1 MNETRQNEK
10 PGAPEEGE
18 SLNNFWEQ
26 ESEALETVRTAGGF
40 GKYLRSLEKR
50 DPETAEAIFS
60 RVDTRLGCMDEG
72 CDKCGSRLAGSG
84 ILFKE
89 SELDE
94 LAAKA
99 KALGATEVT
108 YHDGCGAA
116 AKAGKDPE
124 AFSRMLAEK
133 IGVPVSHIAGK
144 DQVTEDEK
152 MSRPEAFHTARAAYY
167 DGTGRFNSVAARGV
181 LPNGFVITRALYP
194 NAERAADEAQ
204 LAFDIASG
212 HHGFGDL
219 INSEDK
225 FTVVVVGSPD
235 DPEMSE
241 AKLVAELAALA
252 ADPSIEIQS
261 FTAPAAKAEQ
271 LAKAA

>member
-1 MNETRQNEK
+1 MKQQNPYEK
-10 PGAPEEGE
+10 INMPEEEE
-18 SLNNFWEQ
+18 SVNNYWER
-26 ESEALETVRTAGGF
+26 ESEALETVKTAGGF
-40 GKYLRSLEKR
+40 KEFVVKLPEDRQEALFKR
-50 DPETAEAIFS
+50 A
-60 RVDTRLGCMDEG
+60 DTRLGCMDEG
-72 CDKCGSRLAGSG
+72 CDKCGFRLAGSG

-94 LAAKA
+94 LAARA
-99 KALGATEVT
+99 KAMGITEVT

-124 AFSRMLAEK
+124 AFARMLAEK

-144 DQVTEDEK
+144 DRITDDEK
-152 MSRPEAFHTARAAYY
+152 MSRPEAFHTSRVAYY

-181 LPNGFVITRALYP
+181 LPNGFVVTRALYP
-194 NAERAADEAQ
+194 DAETAASEAQ

-212 HHGFGDL
+212 HHGFGNL
-219 INSEDK
+219 INSEEK
-225 FTVVVVGSPD
+225 FTVVVIGSPD

-241 AKLVAELAALA
+241 KKLVSELEALA
-252 ADPSIEIQS
+252 ANPAIEIQS
-261 FTAPAAKAEQ
+261 FTAPAAEVNE